1 MQLRTEE
8 IVARA
13 LARVDNDRYVLS
25 NLIFTRVKQ
34 LGAGAKPLLPKIN
47 LKEYK
52 PTDIALLEIAEGKI
66 NLECIETRY

>member
-1 MQLRTEE
+1 MRTEE
-8 IVARA
+8 IVAKA
-13 LARVDNDRYVLS
+13 LAKVDNDRYVLS

-34 LGAGAKPLLPKIN
+34 LGAGAKPLLSKIDI
-47 LKEYK
+47 KQYK